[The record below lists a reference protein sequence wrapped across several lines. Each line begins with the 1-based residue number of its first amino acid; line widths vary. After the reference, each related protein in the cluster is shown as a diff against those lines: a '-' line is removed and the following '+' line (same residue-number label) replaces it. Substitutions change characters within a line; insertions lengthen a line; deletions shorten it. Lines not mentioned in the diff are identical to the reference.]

1 MGLAMRQPT
10 LKPLP
15 VPARAGWFSGTRA
28 WLIGLG
34 LVAVLLTGLIAHDT
48 VFAQPAAIPIRT
60 ATADVGTVQSVVSG
74 TGSLEPAGRMNVNFK
89 TAGTLTEVDVKVG
102 DKVTTGQV
110 LARTDGST
118 QQASLAQAQASLASA
133 QAGLQAAQSPL
144 TGAQLAQLQHQVTAA
159 QQNYNDTVASVNAQ
173 NQADANAVANDQA
186 KANSD
191 CVVPASSACSQ
202 DQAQLNNDRSKQNS
216 DAISGRSRIDSA
228 SQQITSSRDN
238 LSVQSQVKP
247 NSLAA
252 AQAQVASAQAQLQA
266 AQLAANQ
273 TTLTAPTSGV
283 VISINGVPGE
293 AVAGG
298 GSGSTAQAPGTLA
311 PQPAS
316 GSASG
321 GSTGS
326 AFMVID
332 DNSSLVAVM
341 PFAETDAAK
350 LANNQTAALTF
361 DAIPNLTITGHLLTI
376 SPTAT
381 VVSNVVDYYVSFVLN
396 RTDPR
401 LREGMTANAAV
412 TVAEADNAVRV
423 PNAAVHTTGGT
434 TMVTVLSNGQQVP
447 TEVVTGVVGDT
458 YTEIKAGLN
467 AGDKVVL
474 PSLRTGTTTTGGT
487 FRGGGLGGL
496 GGGGFRGA
504 GGGG

>member
-1 MGLAMRQPT
+1 MRQPT

-34 LVAVLLTGLIAHDT
+34 LVAVLLAGLIAHDT
-48 VFAQPAAIPIRT
+48 VFAQPAATPIRT
-60 ATADVGTVQSVVSG
+60 ATADVGTVQSIVSG
-74 TGSLEPAGRMNVNFK
+74 TGTLEPAGRMNVNFK

-110 LARTDGST
+110 LARIDGSS

-133 QAGLQAAQSPL
+133 QANLQSVQSPL
-144 TGAQLAQLQHQVTAA
+144 TGAQVAQLRHQVTAA
-159 QQNYNDTVASVNAQ
+159 QENYSNTVASVNAQ
-173 NQADANAVANDQA
+173 NQADAAAVANDQA
-186 KANSD
+186 KVNAD
-191 CVVPASSACSQ
+191 CPSGPSCSQ
-202 DQAQLNNDRSKQNS
+202 DQAQLSNDKTKQNM
-216 DAISGRSRIDSA
+216 DAISGQGRINSA
-228 SQQITSSRDN
+228 SQQITSSNDN
-238 LSVQSQVKP
+238 LAVQSQVKP

-252 AQAQVASAQAQLQA
+252 AQAQLASAQAQLQA
-266 AQLAANQ
+266 AQLAAGE
-273 TTLTAPTSGV
+273 TTLTAPTSGI

-316 GSASG
+316 GSAG
-321 GSTGS
+321 GSS
-326 AFMVID
+326 AFVVID

-341 PFAETDAAK
+341 PFAETDSAK

-361 DAIPNLTITGHLLTI
+361 DAIPNLTITGHVLSI

-381 VVSNVVDYYVSFVLN
+381 VVSNVVDYYVSFIMNL
-396 RTDPR
+396 TDPR
-401 LREGMTANAAV
+401 LREGMTVNAAV
-412 TVAEADNAVRV
+412 TVAQADNVVRV
-423 PNAAVHTTGGT
+423 PNAAVHTAGGT
-434 TMVTVLSNGQQVP
+434 TTVTVLSNGQQVP
-447 TEVVTGVVGDT
+447 TEVVPGIVGDT

-474 PSLRTGTTTTGGT
+474 PSLRTATTTSGGG
-487 FRGGGLGGL
+487 FKGGGLGGL
-496 GGGGFRGA
+496 GGGGGFRV